1 MCGRFAL
8 TLPHEA
14 MADLFRAAPANDLPE
29 TPNYNV
35 CPSDSIHA
43 VTLEDGIRRL
53 RPLRWGFLPRWYKTP
68 TNGPLLINARAES
81 IAQKPAFREAC
92 RSRRC
97 LVPATGFYEWTRDSD
112 NNRLPWYIYPKSND
126 AMTFAGVWQVWERG
140 ESPIASCAIV
150 TTSANRTL
158 SGIHHRM
165 PVILDAQD
173 WPLWLGEAG
182 KGAAAAMKPAPDDA
196 LQFHRVD
203 TKVNSSR
210 ASGAE
215 LIQPAPATPL

>member
-1 MCGRFAL
+1 
-8 TLPHEA
+8 
-14 MADLFRAAPANDLPE
+14 
-29 TPNYNV
+29 
-35 CPSDSIHA
+35 
-43 VTLEDGIRRL
+43 
-53 RPLRWGFLPRWYKTP
+53 
-68 TNGPLLINARAES
+68 
-81 IAQKPAFREAC
+81 
-92 RSRRC
+92 
-97 LVPATGFYEWTRDSD
+97 
-112 NNRLPWYIYPKSND
+112 
-126 AMTFAGVWQVWERG
+126 MTFAGIWQVWERG

-196 LQFHRVD
+196 LQFHRVG
-203 TKVNSSR
+203 TKVNSNR

-215 LIQPAPATPL
+215 LLQPARATPP

>member
-14 MADLFRAAPANDLPE
+14 MADLFRAVPANDLPD
-29 TPNYNV
+29 TPNYNI

-43 VTLEDGIRRL
+43 VTSAGGIRRL
-53 RPLRWGFLPRWYKTP
+53 RPLRWGFLPHWYKTLAD
-68 TNGPLLINARAES
+68 GPLLINARAES

-97 LVPATGFYEWTRDSD
+97 LVPASGFYEWTRDSD
-112 NNRLPWYIYPKSND
+112 NNRLPWYIHARSEG
-126 AMTFAGVWQVWERG
+126 ALAFAGIWQDWGRG
-140 ESPIASCAIV
+140 DSPIASCAIV

-158 SGIHHRM
+158 AGIHHRM
-165 PVILDAQD
+165 PVILDPRD

-196 LQFHRVD
+196 LQFHQVHA
-203 TKVNSSR
+203 KVNSSR
-210 ASGAE
+210 AKGAE
-215 LIQPAPATPL
+215 LVQPA